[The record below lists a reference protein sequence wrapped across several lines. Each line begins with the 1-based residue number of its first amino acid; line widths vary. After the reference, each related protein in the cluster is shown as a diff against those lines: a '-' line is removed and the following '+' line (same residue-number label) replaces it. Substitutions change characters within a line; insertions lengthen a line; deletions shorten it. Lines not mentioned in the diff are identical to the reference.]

1 MCLVRF
7 ALLLCFSVSLFL
19 CFSLSISLSLSLSLS
34 LALCLSLLFVSLR
47 SLSHTRSGNVYAYPS
62 LLVEFSVA
70 KLRTQTRNSYDII
83 AVGLDA
89 SRNSSSTR
97 RRNLEAPASNSCT
110 PQAVATAGSGRS
122 ASVKL
127 TRAQRWEPEAVGS
140 FETNSL
146 WQLRDVP
153 FGI

>member
-19 CFSLSISLSLSLSLS
+19 CFSLSLSLCLSLSLSLS
-34 LALCLSLLFVSLR
+34 LSLLFVSLR

-70 KLRTQTRNSYDII
+70 KLRTQTHNSYDII

-89 SRNSSSTR
+89 SRNSSNTR

-127 TRAQRWEPEAVGS
+127 TRAQRWEPEAVGR